1 MSYVLYKSV
10 KVLENDYCF
19 SLHATKLFVNSILF
33 VYTASQVF
41 SWRVI

>member
-19 SLHATKLFVNSILF
+19 SLHA
-33 VYTASQVF
+33 SQVVCEF
-41 SWRVI
+41 YSVCLYGKSSI